1 MSDRFEELLE
11 AAEDAI
17 DDLDEMDLELEGSDP
32 DDRTLFEE
40 LTHDQVESLVGN
52 LEALSELVEE
62 AIDLLEAI
70 EFSEL
75 PEAID
80 RETALEAI
88 DTGEIPDAIA
98 DGESDDVVRIGRLA
112 RAINV
117 TELWDAVDIYDLLES
132 ARELDDELEEVEEES
147 EEGSLLDE
155 AAESMIDE
163 EGGDGEG
170 WTDDLGDLG
179 DEFGEEFAEEVGSI
193 DFSDG
198 DSFGM
203 DAEETEA
210 YQAMIQQAAMAGIDE
225 FREALIATHGEFQS
239 LYEFNREKMRRTDR
253 SSSSRNPTA
262 ASTMPVE
269 RGDLPSVARTSTV
282 PRKVRHSNGPT
293 RKRIYGR
300 RFEAELERQRAQR
313 GDDGR

>member
-11 AAEDAI
+11 TAEDAI
-17 DDLDEMDLELEGSDP
+17 EELDEMDVELEAGDT
-32 DDRTLFEE
+32 DGLVEE
-40 LTHDQVESLVGN
+40 LTHDQIESLIGN

-62 AIDLLEAI
+62 AVDLLEAI

-88 DTGEIPDAIA
+88 ETGEIPAAIA

-117 TELWDAVDIYDLLES
+117 TELWDAVDVYNLLES
-132 ARELDDELEEVEEES
+132 ARELDGELAEVEEES

-155 AAESMIDE
+155 AAESAMDE
-163 EGGDGEG
+163 EGGEG

-179 DEFGEEFAEEVGSI
+179 DEFGDELAEEVGSM
-193 DFSDG
+193 DLSDG
-198 DSFGM
+198 MS
-203 DAEETEA
+203 AEESEA

-225 FREALIATHGEFQS
+225 FREALIATHGEFQA
-239 LYEFNREKMRRTDR
+239 LYEFNRERMRRTDR

-262 ASTMPVE
+262 ASTMPIE
-269 RGDLPSVARTSTV
+269 RGDLPSVARTTTV

-300 RFEAELERQRAQR
+300 RFEAELARQRSG

>member
-11 AAEDAI
+11 TAEDAI
-17 DDLDEMDLELEGSDP
+17 EELDEMDVELEAGDT
-32 DDRTLFEE
+32 DGLVEE
-40 LTHDQVESLVGN
+40 LTHDQIESLIGD

-62 AIDLLEAI
+62 AVDLLEAI

-88 DTGEIPDAIA
+88 ETGEIPAAIA

-117 TELWDAVDIYDLLES
+117 TELWDAVDVYDLLES
-132 ARELDDELEEVEEES
+132 ARELDGELAEVEEES

-155 AAESMIDE
+155 AAESVMDE
-163 EGGDGEG
+163 EDGEG

-179 DEFGEEFAEEVGSI
+179 DEFGDELAEEVGSM
-193 DFSDG
+193 DLSDG
-198 DSFGM
+198 MS
-203 DAEETEA
+203 AEESEA

-225 FREALIATHGEFQS
+225 FREALIATHGEFQA
-239 LYEFNREKMRRTDR
+239 LYEFNRERMRRTDR

-262 ASTMPVE
+262 ASTMPIE
-269 RGDLPSVARTSTV
+269 RGDLPSVARTTTV